1 MASNRTFSQ
10 RWGTTL
16 YFILTF
22 AISWG
27 GILWAVG
34 FGGLG
39 DTAALEANLPII
51 YAATLAGP
59 TVAGLLM
66 IALVGGRDGLRGLLG
81 RLVRWRVSARWY
93 AVALLAAPVAALIA
107 LLVLAL
113 PASDFRAPLLDAE
126 AKAAT
131 IFGALMAGLV
141 VGLFEEIGW
150 TGFATPRLRRQHGMA
165 TTGIMVGLA
174 WGAWHFP
181 LFWENDTFAAAV
193 PLALLLVRLF
203 SWLPPYRVLIVWVH
217 DHTDS
222 LLVVVLMHMS
232 LVATQF
238 LLAPVALVGVN
249 LLIWLLAWAA
259 VLWVFAAVVTR
270 TAHRADQR
278 PIQPPSTSKMAPLT

>member
-1 MASNRTFSQ
+1 MASNRTFAQ

-16 YFILTF
+16 YFMLTF

-27 GILWAVG
+27 GILWAAGV
-34 FGGLG
+34 GGLG
-39 DTAALEANLPII
+39 DTAALEANLPVV

-66 IALVGGRDGLRGLLG
+66 IALVGGRDGLRGLLD
-81 RLVRWRVSARWY
+81 RLLQWRVGAHWY
-93 AVALLAAPVAALIA
+93 AVALLS
-107 LLVLAL
+107 
-113 PASDFRAPLLDAE
+113 SDFRAPLLDAE

-131 IFGALMAGLV
+131 IFGALAAGLV

-150 TGFATPRLRRQHGMA
+150 TGFATPRLRRQYGMA
-165 TTGIMVGLA
+165 LTGIMLGLV

-181 LFWENDTFAAAV
+181 LFWENDTFAAAI

-203 SWLPPYRVLIVWVH
+203 SWLPPYRLLMVWVH

-238 LLAPVALVGVN
+238 LLAPVALSGAS
-249 LLIWLLAWAA
+249 LLTWLLAWAA
-259 VLWVFAAVVTR
+259 VLWIMAAAVTR
-270 TAHRADQR
+270 TAHRGDQR